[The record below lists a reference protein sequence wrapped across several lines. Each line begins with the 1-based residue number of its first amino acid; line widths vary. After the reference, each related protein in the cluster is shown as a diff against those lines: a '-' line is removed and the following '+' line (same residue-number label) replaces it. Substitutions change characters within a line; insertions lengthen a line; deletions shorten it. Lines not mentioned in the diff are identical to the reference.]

1 MQRLNYRHIL
11 VLPLL
16 LWSIS
21 SFAQLT
27 APGRNWADL
36 TKYVINPTKQ
46 DSIFTFF
53 GNTGTLKAQHTTSN
67 LSTFN
72 WYKYN
77 PNIAVPA
84 NRFELFHTETNQ
96 IASEITNLAEGGYRV
111 VVTDNTDS
119 IEIFTAWVFTDNV
132 VLSRVDADSQCEF
145 LVLTAV
151 SSPVSYN
158 IEYDRFVYYDLSRVN
173 SHPENN
179 TYGKGYFK
187 QVDWVASESRVEFSQ
202 SGTLRQTIQNPAPL
216 YNSTY
221 TVDITN
227 IFGRVL
233 TLQTPTINA
242 IAAKAIQKVQ
252 VNKDGSWADYD
263 SNSSDGYEALLE
275 LRVESSSV
283 NCDSLYWF
291 LLRQKSSLDY
301 DYNTIWRDSSL
312 LASRVESFPP
322 KDLLRPAY
330 FKVKHLVVNTSSGC
344 KDSVEL
350 EVKVDSAKI
359 SPEAIPNVFLPNGG
373 PNSKFRFVDSEGN
386 KKMIQSI
393 QSFSIWIF
401 TRSGRLVY
409 EYSGGNPR
417 EWEGWDGKVKG
428 TGAIA
433 PDGVYFFVI
442 EAKGW
447 DGREF
452 DYGPYKGFLHLFG
465 SKK

>member
-77 PNIAVPA
+77 PNIAAPA
-84 NRFELFHTETNQ
+84 NRFELYHTETNQ
-96 IASEITNLAEGGYRV
+96 VTSEITNLVEGGYRV

-132 VLSRVDADSQCEF
+132 VLSRVDADSQCQF

-173 SHPENN
+173 SNPENN
-179 TYGKGYFK
+179 SYGKGYFK
-187 QVDWVASESRVEFSQ
+187 QVEWEASESRVEFSQ

-221 TVDITN
+221 TVEITN

-275 LRVESSSV
+275 LRMESSSV

-291 LLRQKSSLDY
+291 LLRQKSNLDY

-312 LASRVESFPP
+312 FANRIESFPP

-359 SPEAIPNVFLPNGG
+359 SPDAIPNVFSPNGDET
-373 PNSKFRFVDSEGN
+373 NSKFKFIEPE
-386 KKMIQSI
+386 KKIKSV
-393 QSFSIWIF
+393 QSFSIKIF

-409 EYSGGNPR
+409 EYSGNPR

-433 PDGVYFFVI
+433 SDGVYFFII

>member
-1 MQRLNYRHIL
+1 MQRLNYRYIL

-16 LWSIS
+16 AWSIS

-27 APGRNWADL
+27 APGRNWADI
-36 TKYVINPTKQ
+36 TKYAINPTKQ

-53 GNTGTLKAQHTTSN
+53 GNTGTLKVQHTTAN
-67 LSTFN
+67 LSTFT

-77 PNIAVPA
+77 PSIPILA
-84 NRFELFHTETNQ
+84 NRFQLYYTESNQ
-96 IASEITNLAEGGYRV
+96 GTSEISNIPEGGYRV

-119 IEIFTAWVFTDNV
+119 TEVFTAWVFTDNV
-132 VLSRVDADSQCEF
+132 VLSRIDTDNQCQY
-145 LVLTAV
+145 LLLTAV
-151 SSPVSYN
+151 SFPTSYN
-158 IEYDRFVYYDLSRVN
+158 IDYDRFVYYDLSRTN
-173 SHPENN
+173 SHPQNN

-187 QVDWVASESRVEFSQ
+187 QVDWKASESRVEFSQ
-202 SGTLRQTIQNPAPL
+202 SGMLRQTIQNPAPL

-221 TVDITN
+221 TVEVTN

-233 TLQTPTINA
+233 ALQTPTINA

-252 VNKDGSWADYD
+252 VNKDNVWADYD
-263 SNSSDGYEALLE
+263 SNSEYQALLE
-275 LRVESSSV
+275 IRMESSSV
-283 NCDSLYWF
+283 NGDSLYWF
-291 LLRQKSSLDY
+291 VQRQKSSLDY
-301 DYNTIWRDSSL
+301 DYKTIWRDSSVFVN
-312 LASRVESFPP
+312 RIESFPP
-322 KDLLRPAY
+322 KDLLRPAF

-344 KDSVEL
+344 RDSVAL
-350 EVKVDSAKI
+350 DVKVDSAKI
-359 SPEAIPNVFLPNGG
+359 SPQAIPNVFSPNGDG
-373 PNSKFRFVDSEGN
+373 TNNTFKFIEPEKN
-386 KKMIQSI
+386 IKSI
-393 QSFSIWIF
+393 QSFSIRIF

-409 EYSGGNPR
+409 EYSGNPR
-417 EWEGWDGKVKG
+417 EWQGWDGKVKG

-433 PDGVYFFVI
+433 SDGVYFFII